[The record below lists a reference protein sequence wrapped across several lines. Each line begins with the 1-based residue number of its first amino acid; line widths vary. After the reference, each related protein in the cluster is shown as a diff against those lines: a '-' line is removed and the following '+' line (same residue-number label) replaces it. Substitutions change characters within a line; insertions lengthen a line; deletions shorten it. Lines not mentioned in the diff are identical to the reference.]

1 MLDREVIEQH
11 LLNMEEALSNLNRY
25 RGLSVEEFEQD
36 LSLVWIAE
44 KGLEILIQNVL
55 DIGAHILASQIRNDW
70 DDYGDIIIK
79 LGKHGVIPKE
89 FSERIQGMAGLRNI
103 LVHEYIRVDV
113 AKIHGYLQD
122 RLADFVDF
130 MSHVQEYLERRA

>member
-44 KGLEILIQNVL
+44 KGWEIVIQDVL
-55 DIGAHILASQIRNDW
+55 GIGAHILASQIRNDW

-79 LGKHGVIPKE
+79 LGMHGVIPRE